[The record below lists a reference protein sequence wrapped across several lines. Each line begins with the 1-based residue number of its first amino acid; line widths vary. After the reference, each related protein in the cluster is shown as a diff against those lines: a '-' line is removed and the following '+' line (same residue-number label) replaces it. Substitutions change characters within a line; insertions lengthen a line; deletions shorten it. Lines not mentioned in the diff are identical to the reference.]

1 MNNNNF
7 FNINNLNNNR
17 NTNNNLNNN
26 SNNNSNNNINKKTKI
41 MDENSFLHKYQYLLS
56 IVLVGY
62 FGIKIFLGSFNKY
75 PEKFYEKQLII
86 KSNEL
91 CGKSEE
97 KNNTTDNL
105 VLNYFIPGLINNE
118 IYDIVITVILI
129 SVLFVITGMYKRN
142 SFGMNGITNFMFIIG
157 YLIGLNAPLY
167 KSFFEEGNNSLFI
180 NYVYLITFIILMGC
194 MCLFSA
200 LGSFRSNYLS
210 LNGGLSGYI
219 LYLIIFSL
227 LIIGLIFTKKKIKTS
242 NAYYYM
248 NNTLYNSN
256 NICDSNK
263 KLGGYQSSGEY
274 IKVSMT
280 FLSYILLFIF
290 VYDPFN
296 NDIMNSSY
304 YIVNGLLFGIFISGM
319 SFYGFEY
326 FLNKKPDIYCNN
338 EEDCKL
344 KNIKIGNNVNSYND
358 SNQLNIIKWL
368 LGIVSIIVLIII
380 IYLFYNK

>member
-1 MNNNNF
+1 V
-7 FNINNLNNNR
+7 LSLSQER
-17 NTNNNLNNN
+17 STGRLLN
-26 SNNNSNNNINKKTKI
+26 SNTWNNGSITIKH
-41 MDENSFLHKYQYLLS
+41 EN
-56 IVLVGY
+56 
-62 FGIKIFLGSFNKY
+62 
-75 PEKFYEKQLII
+75 E
-86 KSNEL
+86 
-91 CGKSEE
+91 
-97 KNNTTDNL
+97 

-118 IYDIVITVILI
+118 IYDIVITIILI
-129 SVLFVITGMYKRN
+129 SVLFVISGMYKRN
-142 SFGMNGITNFMFIIG
+142 SFGINGLTNFIFIFG

-167 KSFFEEGNNSLFI
+167 KSFFEEDNNSLFV
-180 NYVYLITFIILMGC
+180 NYTYLILFILLMGF

-200 LGSFRSNYLS
+200 LGSFNYNNLS

-219 LYLIIFSL
+219 IYLIIFSL

-256 NICDSNK
+256 NNCNNK
-263 KLGGYQSSGEY
+263 TVGGYQSSGEY
-274 IKVSMT
+274 IKLSMT

-290 VYDPFN
+290 VYDPIN
-296 NDIMNSSY
+296 KEINMLY
-304 YIVNGLLFGIFISGM
+304 YFVNGLLFGIFISGM

-368 LGIVSIIVLIII
+368 IGIISIIILIII